1 MHTVRTHHSQ
11 IGKRPGVLDV
21 LQRLLQVAELL
32 VDDALG
38 LLGALEGLRLKR
50 LDGLDLPAHVVRL
63 GLEGAKLLL
72 DVVDDGLV
80 LEDAAVVLEV
90 DRLRLL
96 REDRHFAARIV
107 VALLEGLQGGGR
119 VAFEAQLRAEL
130 GPVELEGGASLW
142 AVSRPSLNLR
152 LPLRVRGPRGDG
164 N

>member
-1 MHTVRTHHSQ
+1 M
-11 IGKRPGVLDV
+11 RP
-21 LQRLLQVAELL
+21 
-32 VDDALG
+32 
-38 LLGALEGLRLKR
+38 
-50 LDGLDLPAHVVRL
+50 L

-72 DVVDDGLV
+72 DGVDDGLV

-130 GPVELEGGASLW
+130 GPVELEGGAAL
-142 AVSRPSLNLR
+142 
-152 LPLRVRGPRGDG
+152 
-164 N
+164 